1 MDNNKI
7 IRILTSDNK
16 VSLRKTVVTICLI
29 LYFTSYLL
37 ISNCSKN
44 SKSQDLSM
52 KKLMKRKTILLW
64 NIQLE
69 RYFDLIGEG
78 NKASGVDILQKKSP

>member
-7 IRILTSDNK
+7 IRILTSETK

-29 LYFTSYLL
+29 VNLTSYLF
-37 ISNCSKN
+37 ISNCSKYL
-44 SKSQDLSM
+44 KTRDVSM

-64 NIQLE
+64 NIQLD

-78 NKASGVDILQKKSP
+78 NKALGVDILQIKP